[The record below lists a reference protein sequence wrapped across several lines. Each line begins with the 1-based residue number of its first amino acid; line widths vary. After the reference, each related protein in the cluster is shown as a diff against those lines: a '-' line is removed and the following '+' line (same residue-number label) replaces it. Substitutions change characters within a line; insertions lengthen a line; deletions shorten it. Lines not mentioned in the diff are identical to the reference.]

1 MFWNFIGFLGGI
13 CIAFIG
19 ISPASLWGFDRYMVA
34 NTQLEGKME
43 TVDTSINVFLVGGL
57 EQFLFFHILGII
69 IPTE

>member
-43 TVDTSINVFLVGGL
+43 TVDTSINVFLVGG
-57 EQFLFFHILGII
+57 FRTVSVFPYIGNNH
-69 IPTE
+69 PN